1 MGQLIGQ
8 TAKRRVFRCIGT
20 FLKSRH
26 GPHHHRAR
34 TVPVPDHVIQRCDSC
49 QMVMVI
55 RIRIRILRL
64 ALPEIRLVETQIR
77 VCTMWQQSPVQAD
90 WWLCLRPVAT
100 PWGETGLAG
109 WQATRRTIQ
118 FNSIQFETEFEF
130 DFNCQLPIGDVA
142 SNQRAT
148 CNLSL
153 TEFIFGSTSE

>member
-55 RIRIRILRL
+55 RIRIRVLLRL
-64 ALPEIRLVETQIR
+64 ALPEIRLVETDSCVYDVTAI
-77 VCTMWQQSPVQAD
+77 
-90 WWLCLRPVAT
+90 
-100 PWGETGLAG
+100 AG
-109 WQATRRTIQ
+109 AGRLMALLKTSSNAVGRNGSGRMAGDASY
-118 FNSIQFETEFEF
+118 NSIQFDSIRDRIRIRF
-130 DFNCQLPIGDVA
+130 QLPA
-142 SNQRAT
+142 ANWRRCKQPT
-148 CNLSL
+148 CNVQLVAD
-153 TEFIFGSTSE
+153 